1 MFINDTFITDHDSLD
16 NNNNNNNLFIKF
28 VRFQITSFEFSF
40 TKEIHTDLEFI
51 TKSSMDMV
59 KR

>member
-1 MFINDTFITDHDSLD
+1 MFINDTFITDHDSV
-16 NNNNNNNLFIKF
+16 NNNNNNLFIKF
-28 VRFQITSFEFSF
+28 VRFQITPFEFSF

-51 TKSSMDMV
+51 TKSNMDIV

>member
-1 MFINDTFITDHDSLD
+1 MFINDTFITHHDSVN

-40 TKEIHTDLEFI
+40 TKEIHTDLEFV
-51 TKSSMDMV
+51 TKSNMDIV
-59 KR
+59 ER

>member
-1 MFINDTFITDHDSLD
+1 MFINDTFITDHDSV

-28 VRFQITSFEFSF
+28 VLFQITSLEFSF

-51 TKSSMDMV
+51 TKCNMDIV